1 VYKKLKVYRGTSH
14 PHEAQNPQE
23 YRF

>member
-1 VYKKLKVYRGTSH
+1 YKKLKVYRGPSH

-23 YRF
+23 YKF